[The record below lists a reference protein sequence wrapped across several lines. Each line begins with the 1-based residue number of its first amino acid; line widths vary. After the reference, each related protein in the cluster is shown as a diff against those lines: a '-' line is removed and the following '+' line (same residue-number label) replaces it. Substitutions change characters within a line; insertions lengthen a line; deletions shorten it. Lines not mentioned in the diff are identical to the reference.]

1 MNDEIKTILER
12 HNRDIDKLN
21 NQRQLWLYASS
32 VVLVAA
38 LFLIFGWD
46 WLSSLSSRKLWWLII
61 SSMIIIAVNWWYWT
75 MKVIRIILKYQS
87 IEYALLKSIIVDINE
102 LKSYLQTLDKNS

>member
-38 LFLIFGWD
+38 LFLKIG
-46 WLSSLSSRKLWWLII
+46 R
-61 SSMIIIAVNWWYWT
+61 AHV
-75 MKVIRIILKYQS
+75 
-87 IEYALLKSIIVDINE
+87 
-102 LKSYLQTLDKNS
+102 